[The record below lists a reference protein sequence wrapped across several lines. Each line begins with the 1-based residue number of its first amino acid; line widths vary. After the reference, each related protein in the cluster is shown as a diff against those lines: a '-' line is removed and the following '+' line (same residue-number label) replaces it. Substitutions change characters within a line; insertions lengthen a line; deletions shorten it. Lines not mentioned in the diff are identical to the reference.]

1 MPKQDHLRTEQ
12 DNHRK
17 AFEMYYALGEK
28 RSYRQVAQQLGVSLP
43 TVKLWARAFG
53 WRQRIRERDATV
65 ARKVAD
71 HAIQSNVRDGERNQK
86 IVELAL
92 MKVAKAIAEGKVRI
106 QLSDL
111 DRILRLQE
119 FLESRLDQRDPERPK
134 TRDEFIQRYLH
145 YFSSDE
151 IRRMISLLKLCKDD
165 TAAAAKI
172 NEFLKTIPT
181 EEP

>member
-1 MPKQDHLRTEQ
+1 MPKHDHLRTEQ

-17 AFEMYYALGEK
+17 AFETYYALGEK
-28 RSYRQVAQQLGVSLP
+28 RSYRQVAQQLGISLP

-53 WRQRIRERDATV
+53 WQERIRERDAAV

-71 HAIQSNVRDGERNQK
+71 QTIQSNVHDGERNQK

-92 MKVAKAIAEGKVRI
+92 MKLAKAIAEGKVRM

-134 TRDEFIQRYLH
+134 TQDEFIQRYIQ
-145 YFSSDE
+145 YFNADE
-151 IRRMISLLKLCKDD
+151 LRRIISVLKLCRDD

-172 NEFLKTIPT
+172 DEFLKDIPM